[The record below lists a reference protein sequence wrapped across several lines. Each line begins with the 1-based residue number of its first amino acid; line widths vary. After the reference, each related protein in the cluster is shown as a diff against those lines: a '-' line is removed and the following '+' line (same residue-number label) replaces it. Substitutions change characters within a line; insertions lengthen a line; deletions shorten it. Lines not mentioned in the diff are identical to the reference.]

1 MAYGQ
6 DKAFSVLL
14 ERFFPVW
21 GFAQMLT
28 HSLLEGFKDQ
38 YPDLNW
44 NGIWIGSVSR
54 YGLSSMVQWILIPE
68 KAKMA
73 PKKRG
78 GGGDNAISYF
88 GLLGGVLNL
97 LMVP

>member
-1 MAYGQ
+1 LAYGQ

-28 HSLLEGFKDQ
+28 HSLLEGFRDQ

-44 NGIWIGSVSR
+44 NGIWIGPGS
-54 YGLSSMVQWILIPE
+54 GLGWMFWIARCAEFAYVALKIFHYLIQFRTVVIFP
-68 KAKMA
+68 
-73 PKKRG
+73 
-78 GGGDNAISYF
+78 
-88 GLLGGVLNL
+88 L
-97 LMVP
+97 